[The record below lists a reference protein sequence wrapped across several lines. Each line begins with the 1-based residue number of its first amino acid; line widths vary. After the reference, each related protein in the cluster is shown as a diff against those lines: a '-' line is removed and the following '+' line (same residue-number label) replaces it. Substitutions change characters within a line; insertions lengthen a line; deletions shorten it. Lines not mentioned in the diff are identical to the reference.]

1 MRIILIYNNKLDST
15 VNKEEWFDTIEEAA
29 EFVNNENIEWLQIF
43 KEVDLTKSQFSKF
56 IGLLKMKNER

>member
-29 EFVNNENIEWLQIF
+29 EFVNNEDIERVQIF
-43 KEVDLTKSQFSKF
+43 KEVDLTKNQFSKF
-56 IGLLKMKNER
+56 ISLLNKK